1 MFLFTI
7 WHLNSSPS
15 FVPHACADV
24 FPRCWF
30 WPSTVV
36 IKLRRPKIPLYPANP
51 RPNPFNFITTR
62 PKPHYIL
69 LIRRSRQYCSF
80 LMGIFQTFAIGM
92 PQELPAEEARFD
104 CCFIHYAYRHAEAAK
119 LNWLFLTFLCL
130 FCLNTTG
137 IVYINCNT
145 FL

>member
-1 MFLFTI
+1 MLKYFYSCLNYPSSVFFCLFNYLES
-7 WHLNSSPS
+7 LNSHVFVHNLAFKFLAIF

-80 LMGIFQTFAIGM
+80 FMGIFQTFAIWDATRVACRG
-92 PQELPAEEARFD
+92 
-104 CCFIHYAYRHAEAAK
+104 
-119 LNWLFLTFLCL
+119 
-130 FCLNTTG
+130 G
-137 IVYINCNT
+137 
-145 FL
+145 